1 MYTLKSVI
9 QCELHLNY
17 SVFIY
22 SKCKGNQFNIYLATL
37 AHYISRNRLHIKIL
51 SYTIFDYRL

>member
-9 QCELHLNY
+9 QCELHFTY
-17 SVFIY
+17 SVFIH

-37 AHYISRNRLHIKIL
+37 AYYISRNWLQIKRL
-51 SYTIFDYRL
+51 SCYIFDYRL